1 MRKNKHRFFVIKTL
15 AIIALAFYSLV
26 DLSFGDRPTT
36 SPPTSY
42 SFIDIDIPTPE
53 GELGFTSFGDINDG
67 GDITG
72 GFTSSIL
79 GPRGFLLSNEFK
91 LTDIQCPGTINVE
104 PNAEPKSINKHGEI
118 TGFCFT
124 GRVSG
129 FFRNKKGKLTVL
141 DFPRANLTEAVG
153 INDDGQVVGDYRDS
167 GGRFHGFVWDD
178 GRFLTFDVPF
188 LDAVE
193 TAPAGINNVGQI
205 VGFYFDNNVTESFPN
220 GHAHGFLYD
229 NGIFTSFDFPD
240 ATATLPADINDR
252 GQIVGIY
259 ADTNMVAHSFLLDDG
274 KFTTFDVSFS
284 NVVATHVSGIN
295 NRGQIVGRYLE
306 SNPSDPVNPFPSHGF
321 IATPETDPK
330 SKSRLLVSK
339 PNVFSKFQRRPQN
352 VEELSKRFANWKR
365 QLQ

>member
-1 MRKNKHRFFVIKTL
+1 M
-15 AIIALAFYSLV
+15 
-26 DLSFGDRPTT
+26 
-36 SPPTSY
+36 
-42 SFIDIDIPTPE
+42 
-53 GELGFTSFGDINDG
+53 
-67 GDITG
+67 
-72 GFTSSIL
+72 
-79 GPRGFLLSNEFK
+79 
-91 LTDIQCPGTINVE
+91 
-104 PNAEPKSINKHGEI
+104 
-118 TGFCFT
+118 
-124 GRVSG
+124 
-129 FFRNKKGKLTVL
+129 
-141 DFPRANLTEAVG
+141 
-153 INDDGQVVGDYRDS
+153 
-167 GGRFHGFVWDD
+167 
-178 GRFLTFDVPF
+178 
-188 LDAVE
+188 
-193 TAPAGINNVGQI
+193 
-205 VGFYFDNNVTESFPN
+205 GFYFDNNVTESFPN

-252 GQIVGIY
+252 GQIVGNY